1 MVPHAVTLG
10 RVGNAAKI
18 LAGMRNNPR
27 DWRIEDLKVVA
38 RKYGIA
44 HRQHGTSHVTF
55 RFPERPLVVVPAR
68 RPIKP
73 FYVQQFLSLVDSITI
88 EP

>member
-1 MVPHAVTLG
+1 M
-10 RVGNAAKI
+10 AATPKI

-38 RKYGIA
+38 HHFGIE
-44 HRQHGTSHVTF
+44 HRQHGTSHVAF
-55 RFPERPLVVVPAR
+55 RCNAGVLSVPAA

-73 FYVQQFLSLVDSITI
+73 IYVRRFLALVDALK
-88 EP
+88 EAE

>member
-1 MVPHAVTLG
+1 MRYHGL
-10 RVGNAAKI
+10 VGNAAKI
-18 LAGMRNNPR
+18 LAGMRVNPR
-27 DWRIEDLKVVA
+27 DWRIEDLKTVA

-44 HRQHGTSHVTF
+44 HRQHGTS
-55 RFPERPLVVVPAR
+55 RFQEKPLVVVPAR

-73 FYVQQFLSLVDSITI
+73 PYIRQFVALVDSLKV